1 MLASGNPCLQWT
13 LCFDERL
20 SPSCRSSGGSRY
32 RGSPGSC
39 LPLLWPPQTAGCAA
53 SHPTLLRLLVLTS
66 CLKWLL
72 QSHTRLISEDT
83 VLILILVFYFSLI
96 VMGDVN
102 NVIYPSWDTN
112 NRPKKLSSLLRWT
125 KEFIGAIG
133 RGSHQHSWL
142 LFPASLELPNQLGA
156 VLLQSLPGN
165 CVRMSNLGEGSCTS
179 LVAF

>member
-1 MLASGNPCLQWT
+1 MVTRIYSGLCVLTSDSRPHVAAAVAHGAEVLLAPP
-13 LCFDERL
+13 
-20 SPSCRSSGGSRY
+20 PS
-32 RGSPGSC
+32 
-39 LPLLWPPQTAGCAA
+39 LLWPPQTAGCAA

-112 NRPKKLSSLLRWT
+112 NRPKKLSSLL
-125 KEFIGAIG
+125 
-133 RGSHQHSWL
+133 Q
-142 LFPASLELPNQLGA
+142 
-156 VLLQSLPGN
+156 
-165 CVRMSNLGEGSCTS
+165 
-179 LVAF
+179 